1 MAQNRSSAVMAQRAE
16 PHDSLDY
23 FPTPPWAVRAL
34 CEHLEMWGRIDIAT
48 CWEPACGDG
57 HMVKALADFFMS
69 VTGSDVHDYRSAEQ
83 SAVHDFL
90 FPVDPPF
97 ADRWTGGTPEWIVT
111 NPPFRL
117 AEAFALRALELAG
130 DGVAL
135 LVRTSFLEG
144 VGRHERLFEL
154 FPPEWI
160 LQFTERVPMVKGRL
174 DGDASTAT
182 AYCWIVWA
190 QPCPSG
196 TSRAPRHASHFPAF
210 RWLPPCRRRLE
221 RPEDYPAIA
230 PVEAPAGDDLFE
242 VTTDG

>member
-1 MAQNRSSAVMAQRAE
+1 MAQNTSPAVMAQRIE

-34 CEHLEMWGRIDIAT
+34 CEHLDTWGSIEGAS
-48 CWEPACGDG
+48 CWEPACGSGD
-57 HMVKALADFFMS
+57 MV
-69 VTGSDVHDYRSAEQ
+69 
-83 SAVHDFL
+83 
-90 FPVDPPF
+90 
-97 ADRWTGGTPEWIVT
+97 
-111 NPPFRL
+111 
-117 AEAFALRALELAG
+117 RALELAG
-130 DGVAL
+130 EGVAL

-144 VGRHERLFEL
+144 IGRHERLFAR

-174 DGDASTAT
+174 DGNASTAT

-196 TSRAPRHASHFPAF
+196 TSRAPRHLTHFPAF

-221 RPEDYPAIA
+221 LPGDYP
-230 PVEAPAGDDLFE
+230 EA
-242 VTTDG
+242 

>member
-1 MAQNRSSAVMAQRAE
+1 MSCGFGCGCLSTFLSSREE
-16 PHDSLDY
+16 PL
-23 FPTPPWAVRAL
+23 
-34 CEHLEMWGRIDIAT
+34 LEFISRT
-48 CWEPACGDG
+48 
-57 HMVKALADFFMS
+57 
-69 VTGSDVHDYRSAEQ
+69 
-83 SAVHDFL
+83 
-90 FPVDPPF
+90 
-97 ADRWTGGTPEWIVT
+97 
-111 NPPFRL
+111 
-117 AEAFALRALELAG
+117 AFAYSAADCSLALTG

-144 VGRHERLFEL
+144 VGRHERLFER

-182 AYCWIVWA
+182 AYCWIVWT

-221 RPEDYPAIA
+221 RPDDYPAIA
-230 PVEAPAGDDLFE
+230 PVEVLAGDDLFE
-242 VTTDG
+242 APADG